1 MTGIYCVLINGVV
14 HTYKKYDDIP
24 GTFDNLIRFEP
35 DYPEPPHTEEQHD
48 LMATFNDKLREL
60 MRRETHASGN

>member
-1 MTGIYCVLINGVV
+1 MTGLFCVLINGVV

-24 GTFDNLIRFEP
+24 HTFDNLIRFEP

-60 MRRETHASGN
+60 MRRETNASGN

>member
-1 MTGIYCVLINGVV
+1 MTGTFCVLINGVV

-35 DYPEPPHTEEQHD
+35 EYPTEPHTDEQHHII
-48 LMATFNDKLREL
+48 AQYNSKLREL
-60 MRRETHASGN
+60 MGRERNASGN

>member
-1 MTGIYCVLINGVV
+1 MTGLFCVLINGVV

-24 GTFDNLIRFEP
+24 RTFDNLIRFEP
-35 DYPEPPHTEEQHD
+35 DYPEPPHTEKQHD

-60 MRRETHASGN
+60 MRRETNASGN